1 MRGWISE
8 KLGGVI
14 DTIMN
19 PLVSLLPSPPPQ
31 WQGIP
36 RGVYDTGRD
45 GLVESIADG
54 VAGLTDGLATVWNAV
69 RDIPDLVREGLA
81 GGDDVNRAA
90 GQGYHLGGL
99 APAGRGFMAKTAME
113 PEMVLDPEMT
123 KAFIQWMGVAR
134 EIGDTIAPVAVESA
148 TAYAT
153 GEATSVLDVMGLGGL
168 VGIGSSLVS
177 KFTSGA
183 STPSAAATLGASQVV
198 DTPGDAAAARSTVVI
213 EASSMED
220 VVRVGDL
227 KEVSDRVDGLEVK
240 IDEKKAAPAATV
252 TRGGVM

>member
-14 DTIMN
+14 DTIMD

-45 GLVESIADG
+45 KMVEGIADG

-69 RDIPDLVREGLA
+69 RNIPDLIRDALDGDDDINEAAAEGYHKGGLA
-81 GGDDVNRAA
+81 GR
-90 GQGYHLGGL
+90 
-99 APAGRGFMAKTAME
+99 GRGLMAKTALE

-123 KAFIQWMGVAR
+123 KAFIEWMGVGR
-134 EIGDTIAPVAVESA
+134 DVA
-148 TAYAT
+148 TAMGPDAAAA
-153 GEATSVLDVMGLGGL
+153 GRGFLESQATSLLDVVGLGGL
-168 VGIGSSLVS
+168 VPLASGWVDDHGPAVMESARSLMSGDV
-177 KFTSGA
+177 TATAGLAPGGA
-183 STPSAAATLGASQVV
+183 SI
-198 DTPGDAAAARSTVVI
+198 VI
-213 EASSMED
+213 EASSMDD

-227 KEVSDRVDGLEVK
+227 QEVQDQVDGLEVK
-240 IDEKKAAPAATV
+240 IDEKKKAPAATV